1 MTSILTRY
9 LPPGLTLPTVA
20 LHALL
25 LVLPCAALALA
36 LPERPHAVFL
46 VLVVLCSGW
55 WARVPDHLSGAVA
68 LALVAAWWTVHGV
81 VDWRVLVVG
90 VLLLVAHVVATLLS
104 YGPDALAVDPRLAR
118 LWLRRAVLSLVPLP
132 ITWLA
137 LRGLDADLAPPW
149 LWMTAAVAT
158 GVVLAVTARLMQ
170 AEGHDGLLGDFGRA
184 SPYRASGP
192 GDQ

>member
-1 MTSILTRY
+1 MTSLASRL
-9 LPPGLTLPTVA
+9 LPPGMTPFAAVLR
-20 LHALL
+20 ALL
-25 LVLPCAALALA
+25 LVLPCAALAVA
-36 LPERPHAVFL
+36 LPERPSVVVV
-46 VLVVLCSGW
+46 VLVVLCSAW

-68 LALVAAWWTVHGV
+68 LALVVAWWTVHGV

-90 VLLLVAHVVATLLS
+90 VLLLAAHVVATLLS
-104 YGPDALAVDPRLAR
+104 YGPDALAVDPHLAR
-118 LWLRRAVLSLVPLP
+118 LWLGRGVLSLVPLP

-158 GVVLAVTARLMQ
+158 GLLLAVTARLMQ
-170 AEGHDGLLGDFGRA
+170 EEGHDGLLGDFGRA
-184 SPYRASGP
+184 SPYRVSGP